1 MSADSNVVL
10 GDIHGCHHFLYI
22 YIYPSFDI
30 MGNILFVCL
39 FVCLKKGNLNILFL
53 SFKYGL
59 VMKCIKLS
67 KTKEIN

>member
-1 MSADSNVVL
+1 VSADSNVVL

-22 YIYPSFDI
+22 YIQVLTLWEIF
-30 MGNILFVCL
+30 CL
-39 FVCLKKGNLNILFL
+39 FVCLKKWNLNILFL

-67 KTKEIN
+67 KTKEMN